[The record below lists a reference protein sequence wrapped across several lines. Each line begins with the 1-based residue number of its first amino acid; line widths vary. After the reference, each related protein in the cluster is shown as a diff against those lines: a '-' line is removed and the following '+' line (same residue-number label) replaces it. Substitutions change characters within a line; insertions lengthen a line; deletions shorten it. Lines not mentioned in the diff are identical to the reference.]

1 MKKKTKK
8 KYRKKW
14 RMTIESNGRVL
25 NVILFLWFIMFL
37 IGAPYTF
44 AKIYEAVFKTP
55 IPFYNWRTMW
65 DPDEISYYGEFS
77 CMLFWFNLFLL
88 SYRFFGYAMNDKG
101 IYMHNKHLKT
111 VLTPWEDLKKCSIV
125 ITNAV
130 NPHGGWYGYS
140 APIGKWRLFGKES
153 FQYYP
158 WISFYGEDDPKE
170 VFREYAKREQ
180 KTQLDN
186 LSISG
191 NSFGFIWPGSYK
203 GLWPDALLED
213 FDGEIYIALS
223 VLVGYDK
230 AIAKIIE
237 KYHIPKEKIHVLKDC
252 ENYELV
258 REGEETKVKMTYE
271 IDTMLLYGMTDE
283 ERRARM
289 TEDEKK
295 VVDQYT
301 IN

>member
-1 MKKKTKK
+1 MEKKQK

-14 RMTIESNGRVL
+14 RMVIESNGRVL
-25 NVILFLWFIMFL
+25 NVILFLWFITFL

-44 AKIYEAVFKTP
+44 AKIYEAIFKTP
-55 IPFYNWRTMW
+55 IPFYDWRTMW
-65 DPDEISYYGEFS
+65 DPDEISYYGSASIMF
-77 CMLFWFNLFLL
+77 FFFNLFPLA
-88 SYRFFGYAMNDKG
+88 YRFFGYAMNEKG
-101 IYMHNKHLKT
+101 IYMRNKYLRVELTTWAELKN
-111 VLTPWEDLKKCSIV
+111 CSVV

-130 NPHGGWYGYS
+130 NPHGGLYGHP
-140 APIGKWRLFGKES
+140 APIGKYRLFGKEF

-170 VFREYAKREQ
+170 VLREYAKRDQ
-180 KTQLDN
+180 TTQLDN

-191 NSFGFIWPGSYK
+191 SSFGFTWPRSYK

-223 VLVGYDK
+223 VLIGYDK
-230 AIAKIIE
+230 EIAKIIE

-252 ENYELV
+252 KEYEIL
-258 REGEETKVKMTYE
+258 RAGEETKVKMTYE
-271 IDTMLLYGMTDE
+271 IDTTLLYGLTAE

-289 TEDEKK
+289 TEEEKK
-295 VVDQYT
+295 LVDQYT